1 MIAREDNNDR
11 LYKSCSNKDGL
22 SGSGWWENFPPKH
35 HFETSASN
43 LAFSKPA
50 YPYGT
55 DHGYGLRSEIGTA
68 TFPTF
73 ESIREFIPKEDWWPL
88 PTDEQLKNDPN
99 TVWNKHF
106 FGKEARNAKPI
117 DYKKAV
123 NEQFGESDSL
133 EEFCEKAQLL
143 NMEVVKGMYEA
154 WNDKMWN
161 DASGLLLWMSHPA
174 YPSFVWQTYDY
185 YYDPTGAYWGAKK
198 ACEHLHIQWNAS
210 NNSIKVINTTAKD
223 LRRVCAKAVVYNL
236 NGKEVSD
243 CSRIKW
249 LDVSA
254 GNIAEAFVLNFTAS
268 HKLTPLH
275 FIRLQLLDDKG
286 NLLSENFYWR
296 NGINDLDYRGFN
308 TMPETNLVYKLH
320 NVSVSKGIMN
330 IVIENCSQ
338 NVSFANRLRLVNKT
352 NGQRILPIIMSDN
365 YVTLMPGEKKEI
377 RIEVSPDLLKGRVDI
392 LQKQYG
398 KTEKCV
404 LSF

>member
-1 MIAREDNNDR
+1 MEQIMDMG
-11 LYKSCSNKDGL
+11 C
-22 SGSGWWENFPPKH
+22 
-35 HFETSASN
+35 
-43 LAFSKPA
+43 
-50 YPYGT
+50 
-55 DHGYGLRSEIGTA
+55 A

-106 FGKEARNAKPI
+106 FGKEAWNAKPI

-123 NEQFGESDSL
+123 NEQFGESGSL

-143 NMEVVKGMYEA
+143 NIEVVKGMYEA

-236 NGKEVSD
+236 NGKEVTD
-243 CSRIKW
+243 CSQIQW

-254 GNIAEAFVLNFTAS
+254 GNIAEAFVLDFAAS
-268 HKLTPLH
+268 HKLTSLH

-286 NLLSENFYWR
+286 HLLSENFYWR
-296 NGINDLDYRGFN
+296 NGIDDLDYRGFN
-308 TMPETNLVYKLH
+308 TMPETNLVCTLRNLSK
-320 NVSVSKGIMN
+320 SKGIMTL
-330 IVIENCSQ
+330 VLENRSQ
-338 NVSFANRLRLVNKT
+338 SVSFANRLRLVNRA
-352 NGQRILPIIMSDN
+352 NGQRVLPIIMSDN
-365 YVTLMPGEKKEI
+365 YVTLIPGEKKEI
-377 RIEVSPDLLKGRVDI
+377 RIEASPDLLKGGVDI

>member
-1 MIAREDNNDR
+1 M
-11 LYKSCSNKDGL
+11 
-22 SGSGWWENFPPKH
+22 
-35 HFETSASN
+35 
-43 LAFSKPA
+43 
-50 YPYGT
+50 
-55 DHGYGLRSEIGTA
+55 
-68 TFPTF
+68 
-73 ESIREFIPKEDWWPL
+73 
-88 PTDEQLKNDPN
+88 
-99 TVWNKHF
+99 
-106 FGKEARNAKPI
+106 
-117 DYKKAV
+117 
-123 NEQFGESDSL
+123 
-133 EEFCEKAQLL
+133 
-143 NMEVVKGMYEA
+143 
-154 WNDKMWN
+154 
-161 DASGLLLWMSHPA
+161 
-174 YPSFVWQTYDY
+174 
-185 YYDPTGAYWGAKK
+185 
-198 ACEHLHIQWNAS
+198 HIQWNAS